1 MHDFLMIL
9 GVWGA
14 ALVSVVAAV
23 RSAWYASKNTGRE
36 LRDDVDELVA
46 AVGSLGKI
54 TRSVQMQ
61 RVRTASAA
69 AAPATGS
76 IEAAPAD
83 RHALKSELRSRL
95 AHARS
100 GK

>member
-23 RSAWYASKNTGRE
+23 RSAYYARKNLGRE

-46 AVGSLGKI
+46 TVGSLGKI

-61 RVRTASAA
+61 RVRATAT
-69 AAPATGS
+69 APAPPAGPV
-76 IEAAPAD
+76 EPGQAD
-83 RHALKSELRSRL
+83 RHAVKSELRARL
-95 AHARS
+95 ASARNNR
-100 GK
+100 